1 MLARDIRDH
10 GCQCGKQGV
19 SRALCRRRRT
29 VAFPCECAA
38 VQIDKCAFN
47 GRAADIHADRQ
58 GRSFQT
64 DCRIVMFAPPR
75 PDNDPIITCNMNS
88 IDTQFATRRNA
99 ALQPGTLHAA
109 LLDRLTRTLGKN
121 PDSATPRDIYDSL
134 SLAVREEPTL
144 RWLATQ
150 RRVSNAHVK
159 RVCYF
164 SVEYLPGRSLI
175 NALSSLDGDLVQEAR
190 TVLRSMGFEL
200 EDIAAQE
207 VDPGLGNGGLG
218 RLAACFLD
226 SLATLHYPAVGYGIR
241 YDYGIFTQVIGP
253 DGGQREVASS
263 WLRLRNVWEAPR
275 SSVRYTVRFGGRS
288 EAEQGAAVS
297 DAHRWVGTN
306 DMYAIGFD
314 QLTPGNGGPTV
325 NHLRLWSG
333 RAITP
338 FQIDSF
344 NAGNYAAA
352 VQDQLEA
359 KNLSRVLYPD
369 DSTPQGKELRLKQQY
384 FFVSASLQD
393 ILLTHLSEG
402 RSLASLPQSVA
413 IQLNDTHPAV
423 AIAELMRLLV
433 DEHGLS
439 WAESWPITNAVFSY
453 TNHTLLPEALE
464 TWPVA
469 MFERLL
475 PRHLEIIYVINR
487 EFLRTVESA
496 YPADQQRLRD
506 MSIIDDGSDRRVRM
520 AHLAIVGSHKVN
532 GVAQLHSDLMR
543 RHVFHGFAEMY
554 PERFVN
560 VTNGI
565 AVRRWLKQSNPGLS
579 ALLTQH
585 LGRSWENDLEELA
598 RMAGAVDDAHFR
610 RQFRAVKHANK
621 QRLAAEVM
629 RRTGLEI
636 SIDCLFDVQVKRIH
650 EYKRQLLNLLYV
662 VTRYRKIRDEP
673 RADTVPRAVIF
684 AGKAAPGYVMAKAII
699 KLINNVARTI
709 DADTVVRDKLRVAF
723 LPDYDVSLA
732 QKIMPAADLSQQIS
746 TAGME
751 ASGTGNMKLALNGA
765 LTIGTL
771 DGANIEIRDRVGA
784 ENMFIFGLTAD
795 EIEARRA
802 AGYRPRDEVDANK
815 ELKDTLDLIASGF
828 FSSDRPDDA
837 KPVIDRLLSDGEP
850 YLVLADYAA
859 YAKAQGEVD
868 ALYAQEDQW
877 SRKAAIN
884 CLNMGF
890 FSSDRSIRE
899 YADRIWSVKPVI

>member
-1 MLARDIRDH
+1 MD
-10 GCQCGKQGV
+10 
-19 SRALCRRRRT
+19 
-29 VAFPCECAA
+29 
-38 VQIDKCAFN
+38 
-47 GRAADIHADRQ
+47 
-58 GRSFQT
+58 
-64 DCRIVMFAPPR
+64 
-75 PDNDPIITCNMNS
+75 S

-99 ALQPGTLHAA
+99 ALQPGTLQEA

-121 PDSATPRDIYDSL
+121 PDSATRRDIFDAL
-134 SLAVREEPTL
+134 SLAVREELTL

-175 NALSSLDGDLVQEAR
+175 NALSSLDGDLVHEAR
-190 TVLRSMGFEL
+190 TALKSMGFEL

-226 SLATLHYPAVGYGIR
+226 SMATLHYPAVGYGIR
-241 YDYGIFTQVIGP
+241 YDYGIFTQVIGA

-275 SSVRYTVRFGGRS
+275 SDERYTVRFGGRS
-288 EAEQGAAVS
+288 EAPAGAPVGV
-297 DAHRWVGTN
+297 AHRWVDTN
-306 DMYAIGFD
+306 DIYAIGFD
-314 QLTPGNGGPTV
+314 QLIPGNGGPTV

-338 FQIDSF
+338 FKIDAF

-352 VQDQLEA
+352 VQEQLEA

-393 ILLTHLSEG
+393 ILRIHLGEG
-402 RSLASLPQSVA
+402 RSLASLPDSIA

-423 AIAELMRLLV
+423 AIPELMRLLV
-433 DEHGLS
+433 DEHALS
-439 WAESWPITNAVFSY
+439 WEESWQITKGVFSY

-464 TWPVA
+464 SWPVS
-469 MFERLL
+469 MLERLL
-475 PRHLEIIYVINR
+475 PRHLEIIYLINR
-487 EFLRTVESA
+487 DFLRIVEST
-496 YPADQQRLRD
+496 YPGEPQRLRT
-506 MSIIDDGSDRRVRM
+506 MSIIDDGGDRRVRM
-520 AHLAIVGSHKVN
+520 AHLAIVGSHKIN

-543 RHVFHGFAEMY
+543 KHVFSGFAQMY
-554 PERFVN
+554 PERFIN

-585 LGRSWENDLEELA
+585 LGRAWENDLEELG
-598 RMAGAVDDAHFR
+598 RLIGAADDAEFR
-610 RQFRAVKHANK
+610 RQFRGIKHTNK
-621 QRLAAEVM
+621 QRLADEVM
-629 RRTGLEI
+629 RRTGVEI
-636 SIDCLFDVQVKRIH
+636 SAHFLFDVQVKRIH
-650 EYKRQLLNLLYV
+650 EYKRQLLNLLHV
-662 VTRYRKIRDEP
+662 VSRYRRIRDNPGAE
-673 RADTVPRAVIF
+673 TVPRAVIF
-684 AGKAAPGYVMAKAII
+684 AGKAAPGYAMAKAII
-699 KLINNVARTI
+699 KLINNVAHTI
-709 DADTVVRDKLRVAF
+709 DSDILVRDKLRLVF

-771 DGANIEIRDRVGA
+771 DGANIEIRDHVGA
-784 ENMFIFGLTAD
+784 ENIFIFGLTAD
-795 EIEARRA
+795 EVEARRA
-802 AGYRPRDEVDANK
+802 AGYRTARELEANP
-815 ELKDTLDLIASGF
+815 ELKSTLDLIASGF
-828 FSSDRPDDA
+828 FSPGRPDDA
-837 KPVIDRLLSDGEP
+837 KQVIERLLSDAEP

-859 YAKAQGEVD
+859 YAKAQDRVD

-877 SRKAAIN
+877 NHKAVIN
-884 CLNMGF
+884 CLNMGY

>member
-1 MLARDIRDH
+1 
-10 GCQCGKQGV
+10 
-19 SRALCRRRRT
+19 
-29 VAFPCECAA
+29 
-38 VQIDKCAFN
+38 
-47 GRAADIHADRQ
+47 
-58 GRSFQT
+58 
-64 DCRIVMFAPPR
+64 
-75 PDNDPIITCNMNS
+75 MNL

-99 ALQPGTLHAA
+99 ALQTGTLQAA

-121 PDSATPRDIYDSL
+121 PDTATPRDIYDAL
-134 SLAVREEPTL
+134 SLAVREELML

-150 RRVSNAHVK
+150 RRVSIAHVK

-164 SVEYLPGRSLI
+164 SVEYLPGRSLL
-175 NALSSLDGDLVQEAR
+175 NALSSLDGDLLHEAR
-190 TVLRSMGFEL
+190 VALRSMGHEL

-241 YDYGIFTQVIGP
+241 YDYGIFTQVMGP

-263 WLRLRNVWEAPR
+263 WLRLRNVWETPR
-275 SSVRYTVRFGGRS
+275 GTVRFTVHFGGRS
-288 EAEQGAAVS
+288 ESPENTPVGDV
-297 DAHRWVGTN
+297 HRWVDTD

-314 QLTPGNGGPTV
+314 QLIPGNGGPTV

-338 FQIDSF
+338 FRIESF
-344 NAGNYAAA
+344 NAGDYAAA
-352 VQDQLEA
+352 VQEQVAA

-393 ILLTHLSEG
+393 ILATHLSEG
-402 RSLASLPQSVA
+402 RTLASLPDAIA

-423 AIAELMRLLV
+423 AIPELMRLLI

-439 WAESWPITNAVFSY
+439 WPESWQITQGVFSY

-464 TWPVA
+464 SWPVT

-475 PRHLEIIYVINR
+475 PRHLEIIYLINS
-487 EFLRTVESA
+487 EFLQSVEA
-496 YPADQQRLRD
+496 LYPADPARLRAV
-506 MSIIDDGSDRRVRM
+506 SIIDDGAERRVRM
-520 AHLAIVGSHKVN
+520 SHLAIVGSHRVN
-532 GVAQLHSDLMR
+532 GVAQLHSELMR
-543 RHVFHGFAEMY
+543 KHVFREFAQMY
-554 PERFVN
+554 PERFTN

-579 ALLTQH
+579 ALLTKH
-585 LGRSWENDLEELA
+585 LGSAWENDLEELA
-598 RMAGAVDDAHFR
+598 RLTGAAEDAEFR
-610 RQFRAVKHANK
+610 HQFRGIKRTNK
-621 QRLAAEVM
+621 QRLADEVM
-629 RRTGLEI
+629 RRTGVEI
-636 SIDCLFDVQVKRIH
+636 SLDSLFDIQVKRIH

-662 VTRYRKIRDEP
+662 VTRYLRIRDNP
-673 RADTVPRAVIF
+673 QADIVPRTVIF
-684 AGKAAPGYVMAKAII
+684 AGKAAPGYAMAKAII
-699 KLINNVARTI
+699 KLINNVAQTI
-709 DADTVVRDKLRVAF
+709 DSDEAVRDKLRVAF

-732 QKIMPAADLSQQIS
+732 QMIMPAADLSQQIS

-771 DGANIEIRDRVGA
+771 DGANIEIRDHVGA

-795 EIEARRA
+795 EAAAKRSAGYQPRLEIEAN
-802 AGYRPRDEVDANK
+802 P
-815 ELKDTLDLIASGF
+815 ELARTLGLIASGY
-828 FSSDRPDDA
+828 FSPKGPDDA
-837 KPVIDRLLSDGEP
+837 KFVIDRLQSDGEP
-850 YLVLADYAA
+850 FLVLADFAA
-859 YAKAQGEVD
+859 YAAAQDRAD
-868 ALYAQEDQW
+868 ALYRLPDQW
-877 SRKAAIN
+877 SRAAVIN
-884 CLNMGF
+884 CLNMGY

-899 YADRIWSVKPVI
+899 YADQIWAVKPVI